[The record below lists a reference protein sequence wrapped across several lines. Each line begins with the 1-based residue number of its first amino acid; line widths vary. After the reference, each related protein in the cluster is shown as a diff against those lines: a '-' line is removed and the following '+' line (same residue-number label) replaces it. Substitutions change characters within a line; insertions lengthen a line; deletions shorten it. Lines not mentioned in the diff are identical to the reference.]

1 MKNNIFKFFIFI
13 TLTLQIHS
21 SFAVELKLDDIKN
34 KINDIK
40 NSKEVVSGSPQFQ
53 MLSVL
58 EDITNEFNKTNI
70 SKSTIQDSLTILETT
85 DFIEEKFPQLT
96 KLNFPENFLVGS
108 NLSIADLANASYF
121 LNSLNKRRIQ
131 KLKDLDKL
139 SNKNNIM
146 SKININIID
155 ELKLEPLSL
164 IKQLEKMPEL
174 DLVSLSSSINK
185 TSSSILKNTN
195 IVSDNINEVTSSAS
209 SAISEAASQV
219 ESATTTLSRAAG
231 AAMAAASYSLDQ
243 AATEIANTISA
254 GVSVDLDA
262 AAQGLGHDSF
272 AAAVEAY
279 NEQYGTSYTVDSAK
293 EALGQ

>member
-1 MKNNIFKFFIFI
+1 MKNNIFKFFILI

-21 SFAVELKLDDIKN
+21 SFAVEIKLDDIKN
-34 KINDIK
+34 KINEIK

-58 EDITNEFNKTNI
+58 EDITNELNKTNI
-70 SKSTIQDSLTILETT
+70 SKSIIQDSLTILGTT

-185 TSSSILKNTN
+185 TSSSILKNTD
-195 IVSDNINEVTSSAS
+195 IVSDNLNEVTSSAS

>member
-58 EDITNEFNKTNI
+58 EEITDELNKTNI
-70 SKSTIQDSLTILETT
+70 SKSTIQDSLTILNTT

-185 TSSSILKNTN
+185 TSSSLLKNTD
-195 IVSDNINEVTSSAS
+195 IVTDNLNEVTSSAS

>member
-13 TLTLQIHS
+13 TLTLQIHL

-34 KINDIK
+34 KIIDIK

-58 EDITNEFNKTNI
+58 EDITNELNKTNI
-70 SKSTIQDSLTILETT
+70 SKSTIQDSLTILDTT

-185 TSSSILKNTN
+185 TSSSILKNTD
-195 IVSDNINEVTSSAS
+195 IVADNLNEVTSSAS

>member
-13 TLTLQIHS
+13 TLTLQIHL

-34 KINDIK
+34 KIIDIK

-58 EDITNEFNKTNI
+58 EDITNELNQKNI
-70 SKSTIQDSLTILETT
+70 SKSIIQDSLTILGTT

-139 SNKNNIM
+139 SNKNNII

-185 TSSSILKNTN
+185 TSSSLLKNTD
-195 IVSDNINEVTSSAS
+195 IVADNLNEVTSSAS
-209 SAISEAASQV
+209 SAISDAASQV

>member
-1 MKNNIFKFFIFI
+1 MKNNIFKFFICI

-21 SFAVELKLDDIKN
+21 SFAVELRLDDIKN

-70 SKSTIQDSLTILETT
+70 SKSTIQDSLTLLDTT

-185 TSSSILKNTN
+185 TSSSILKNTD
-195 IVSDNINEVTSSAS
+195 IVSDNLNEVTSSAS

>member
-21 SFAVELKLDDIKN
+21 SFAVELKVDDIKN

-40 NSKEVVSGSPQFQ
+40 NSKEIVSGSPQFQ

-58 EDITNEFNKTNI
+58 EDITNELNKTNI
-70 SKSTIQDSLTILETT
+70 SKSTIQDSLTILDTT

-185 TSSSILKNTN
+185 TSSSILKNTD
-195 IVSDNINEVTSSAS
+195 IVADNLNEVTSSAS

>member
-13 TLTLQIHS
+13 TLTLQIHL

-34 KINDIK
+34 KIIDIK

-58 EDITNEFNKTNI
+58 EDITNELNKTNI
-70 SKSTIQDSLTILETT
+70 SKSTIQDSLTILDTT

-139 SNKNNIM
+139 SNKNNII

-185 TSSSILKNTN
+185 TSSSILKNTD
-195 IVSDNINEVTSSAS
+195 IVADNLNEVTSSAS

>member
-1 MKNNIFKFFIFI
+1 MKNNIFKFFIVI
-13 TLTLQIHS
+13 ILTLQIHS
-21 SFAVELKLDDIKN
+21 SFAVEIKLDDIKN
-34 KINDIK
+34 KINEIK

-58 EDITNEFNKTNI
+58 KDITNELNKTNI
-70 SKSTIQDSLTILETT
+70 SKSTIQDSLTILDTT

-96 KLNFPENFLVGS
+96 KLKFPKNFLVGS

-185 TSSSILKNTN
+185 TSSSILKNTD
-195 IVSDNINEVTSSAS
+195 IVSDNLNEVTSSAS
-209 SAISEAASQV
+209 SVISEAASQV

>member
-1 MKNNIFKFFIFI
+1 MKNNILKFFIFI

-58 EDITNEFNKTNI
+58 EDITNELNKTNI
-70 SKSTIQDSLTILETT
+70 SKSTIQDSLTILDTT

-185 TSSSILKNTN
+185 TSSSILKNTD
-195 IVSDNINEVTSSAS
+195 IVADNLNEVTSSTS

>member
-58 EDITNEFNKTNI
+58 EDITNQLNKTNI
-70 SKSTIQDSLTILETT
+70 SKSTIQDSLTILDTT

-185 TSSSILKNTN
+185 TSSSILKNTD
-195 IVSDNINEVTSSAS
+195 IVADNLNEVSSSAS

>member
-21 SFAVELKLDDIKN
+21 SFAVELKVDDIKN

-40 NSKEVVSGSPQFQ
+40 NSKEIVSGSPQFQ

-58 EDITNEFNKTNI
+58 EDITNELNKTNI
-70 SKSTIQDSLTILETT
+70 SKSTIQDSLTILDTT

-185 TSSSILKNTN
+185 TSSSILKNTD
-195 IVSDNINEVTSSAS
+195 IVADNLNEVTSSAS
-209 SAISEAASQV
+209 SAISEATSQV

-293 EALGQ
+293 EALSQ

>member
-53 MLSVL
+53 MLSGL
-58 EDITNEFNKTNI
+58 EDITNKFHKTNI
-70 SKSTIQDSLTILETT
+70 SKSTIQDTLTILDTT

-146 SKININIID
+146 SKININIIN

-195 IVSDNINEVTSSAS
+195 IVSDNLNEVTSSAS

>member
-58 EDITNEFNKTNI
+58 EDITNELNKTNI
-70 SKSTIQDSLTILETT
+70 SKSTIQDSLTILDTT

-185 TSSSILKNTN
+185 TSLSILKNTD
-195 IVSDNINEVTSSAS
+195 IVADNLNEVTSSAS

>member
-1 MKNNIFKFFIFI
+1 
-13 TLTLQIHS
+13 
-21 SFAVELKLDDIKN
+21 
-34 KINDIK
+34 
-40 NSKEVVSGSPQFQ
+40 
-53 MLSVL
+53 
-58 EDITNEFNKTNI
+58 
-70 SKSTIQDSLTILETT
+70 
-85 DFIEEKFPQLT
+85 
-96 KLNFPENFLVGS
+96 
-108 NLSIADLANASYF
+108 
-121 LNSLNKRRIQ
+121 
-131 KLKDLDKL
+131 
-139 SNKNNIM
+139 
-146 SKININIID
+146 
-155 ELKLEPLSL
+155 
-164 IKQLEKMPEL
+164 MPEL

-185 TSSSILKNTN
+185 KSSSILKNKN
-195 IVSDNINEVTSSAS
+195 IVSDNLNEVTSSAGS
-209 SAISEAASQV
+209 VISEAASQV

>member
-21 SFAVELKLDDIKN
+21 SFAVELKLDNIRN

-58 EDITNEFNKTNI
+58 EDITNELNKTKI
-70 SKSTIQDSLTILETT
+70 SKSTIQDSLTLLDTT

-164 IKQLEKMPEL
+164 IKQLEKIPEL

-185 TSSSILKNTN
+185 TSSSILKNTD
-195 IVSDNINEVTSSAS
+195 IVSDKLNEVTSSAS

>member
-1 MKNNIFKFFIFI
+1 M
-13 TLTLQIHS
+13 
-21 SFAVELKLDDIKN
+21 
-34 KINDIK
+34 
-40 NSKEVVSGSPQFQ
+40 
-53 MLSVL
+53 
-58 EDITNEFNKTNI
+58 
-70 SKSTIQDSLTILETT
+70 
-85 DFIEEKFPQLT
+85 
-96 KLNFPENFLVGS
+96 
-108 NLSIADLANASYF
+108 SIADLANASYF

-131 KLKDLDKL
+131 KLKDLEKL

-155 ELKLEPLSL
+155 ELELEPLSL

-185 TSSSILKNTN
+185 TSSSILKNTD
-195 IVSDNINEVTSSAS
+195 IVADNLNEVTSSAS

>member
-58 EDITNEFNKTNI
+58 EDITNELNKTNI
-70 SKSTIQDSLTILETT
+70 SKSTIQDSLTILDTT

-185 TSSSILKNTN
+185 TSSSILKNTD
-195 IVSDNINEVTSSAS
+195 IVSDNLNEVTSSAS

>member
-40 NSKEVVSGSPQFQ
+40 NNKEVVSGSPQFQ
-53 MLSVL
+53 MLTVL
-58 EDITNEFNKTNI
+58 EDIINEFNKTNI

-131 KLKDLDKL
+131 KLKDLEKL

>member
-58 EDITNEFNKTNI
+58 EDITNELNKTNI
-70 SKSTIQDSLTILETT
+70 SKSTMQDSLTILDTT

-139 SNKNNIM
+139 SNKNNII

-185 TSSSILKNTN
+185 TSSSILKNTD
-195 IVSDNINEVTSSAS
+195 IVADNLNEVTSSAS

>member
-21 SFAVELKLDDIKN
+21 SFAVEFKLDDIKN

-58 EDITNEFNKTNI
+58 EDITNELNKTNI
-70 SKSTIQDSLTILETT
+70 SKSTIQDSLTILDTT

-185 TSSSILKNTN
+185 TSSSILKNTD
-195 IVSDNINEVTSSAS
+195 IVADNLNEVTSSAS

>member
-13 TLTLQIHS
+13 TLTLLIHS

-58 EDITNEFNKTNI
+58 ENITNELNKTNI
-70 SKSTIQDSLTILETT
+70 SKSTIQDSLTILDTT

-185 TSSSILKNTN
+185 TSSSILKNTD
-195 IVSDNINEVTSSAS
+195 IVADNLNEVTSSAS

>member
-58 EDITNEFNKTNI
+58 EDITNELNKTNI
-70 SKSTIQDSLTILETT
+70 SKSTIQDSLTILDTT

-121 LNSLNKRRIQ
+121 LNSLNKKRIQ

-185 TSSSILKNTN
+185 TSSSILKNTD
-195 IVSDNINEVTSSAS
+195 IVADNLNEVTSSAS

>member
-13 TLTLQIHS
+13 TLTLQIHL

-34 KINDIK
+34 KIIDIK

-58 EDITNEFNKTNI
+58 EDITNELNKTNI
-70 SKSTIQDSLTILETT
+70 SKSTIQDSLTILDTT

-185 TSSSILKNTN
+185 TSSSLLKNTD
-195 IVSDNINEVTSSAS
+195 IVADNLNEVTSSAS

>member
-58 EDITNEFNKTNI
+58 EDITNELNKTNI
-70 SKSTIQDSLTILETT
+70 SKSTIQDSLTILGTT

-185 TSSSILKNTN
+185 TSSSILKNTD
-195 IVSDNINEVTSSAS
+195 IVADNLNEVTSSAS

>member
-58 EDITNEFNKTNI
+58 EDITNELNKTNI
-70 SKSTIQDSLTILETT
+70 SKSTIQDSLTILDTT

-174 DLVSLSSSINK
+174 DLVSLSSSINNS
-185 TSSSILKNTN
+185 SSSILKNTD
-195 IVSDNINEVTSSAS
+195 IVSDNLNEVTSSAS

>member
-40 NSKEVVSGSPQFQ
+40 NNKEVVSGSPQFQ
-53 MLSVL
+53 MLTVL

-70 SKSTIQDSLTILETT
+70 SKSTIQDSLTILDTT

-131 KLKDLDKL
+131 KLKDLEKL

>member
-58 EDITNEFNKTNI
+58 EDITNELNKTNI
-70 SKSTIQDSLTILETT
+70 SKSTIQDSLTILDTT

-185 TSSSILKNTN
+185 TSSSILKNTD
-195 IVSDNINEVTSSAS
+195 IVADNLNEVTSSAS

>member
-1 MKNNIFKFFIFI
+1 MKNNIFKFFILI

-58 EDITNEFNKTNI
+58 EDITNELNKTNI
-70 SKSTIQDSLTILETT
+70 SKSTIQDSLTILDTT

-185 TSSSILKNTN
+185 TSSSLLKNTD
-195 IVSDNINEVTSSAS
+195 IVADNLNEVTSSAS

>member
-1 MKNNIFKFFIFI
+1 MKNNIFKFFVFI

-70 SKSTIQDSLTILETT
+70 SKSTIQDTLTILDTT

-146 SKININIID
+146 SKININIIN

>member
-21 SFAVELKLDDIKN
+21 GFAVELKVDDIKN

-40 NSKEVVSGSPQFQ
+40 NIKEVVSGSPQFQ

-58 EDITNEFNKTNI
+58 EDITNKFHKTNI
-70 SKSTIQDSLTILETT
+70 SKSTIQDTLTILDTT

-164 IKQLEKMPEL
+164 INQLEKMPEL

-185 TSSSILKNTN
+185 TSSSILKNTD
-195 IVSDNINEVTSSAS
+195 IVADNLNEVTSSAS
-209 SAISEAASQV
+209 SAISDAASQV

>member
-13 TLTLQIHS
+13 TLILQIHS

-40 NSKEVVSGSPQFQ
+40 NSKEVMSSSPQFQ

-58 EDITNEFNKTNI
+58 EDITNELNKTNI
-70 SKSTIQDSLTILETT
+70 SKSIIQDSLTILDTT
-85 DFIEEKFPQLT
+85 DFIEEKFPQST

-121 LNSLNKRRIQ
+121 LNSLNKRRIK

-164 IKQLEKMPEL
+164 IKQLEKMPQL

-185 TSSSILKNTN
+185 TSSSILKNTD
-195 IVSDNINEVTSSAS
+195 IVSDNLNEVTSSAS

>member
-21 SFAVELKLDDIKN
+21 SFAVELKVDDIKN
-34 KINDIK
+34 KINEIK
-40 NSKEVVSGSPQFQ
+40 NNKEVVSGSPQFQ
-53 MLSVL
+53 MFSVL
-58 EDITNEFNKTNI
+58 EDITNELNKTNI
-70 SKSTIQDSLTILETT
+70 SKSTIQDSLTILDTT

-185 TSSSILKNTN
+185 TSSSILKNTD
-195 IVSDNINEVTSSAS
+195 IVADNLNEVTSSAS
-209 SAISEAASQV
+209 SAISDAASQV

>member
-13 TLTLQIHS
+13 TLTLQIYS

-40 NSKEVVSGSPQFQ
+40 NSNEVVSGSPQFQ

-58 EDITNEFNKTNI
+58 EDITNELNKTNI
-70 SKSTIQDSLTILETT
+70 SKSTIQDSLTLLNTT

-131 KLKDLDKL
+131 KIKDLDKL

-174 DLVSLSSSINK
+174 DLVSLSSSIDK
-185 TSSSILKNTN
+185 TSLSILKNTD
-195 IVSDNINEVTSSAS
+195 IISDNLNEVTSSAS
-209 SAISEAASQV
+209 SAISQAASQV